1 LQLLVLKPLAL
12 KQLRER
18 ERERER
24 EGERERERER
34 EICALLNPKGLY
46 GSFGLNLPL
55 LPGFS

>member
-12 KQLRER
+12 KQLR